1 MRALASGDLM
11 TLERYARERPEFRAR
26 VLAHKA
32 VRKVAVG
39 PDVTWLF
46 EDRLTVQYQVQ
57 EMLRVE
63 RIFEPVDI
71 EQELAAYNPL
81 IPDGS
86 NLKAT
91 MLIEIPDVQLRPARL
106 AHLKDIEHHCYIRVL
121 HRALDP
127 VAGFEAVFA
136 LADEDLE
143 RTDET
148 KTSAVHFLR
157 FELTPGM
164 VAALRAGAALAA
176 GVDHAHYQHRVES
189 LPAATRDAL
198 INDLE

>member
-1 MRALASGDLM
+1 MRTLAAQDLM
-11 TLERYARERPEFRAR
+11 TLEHYARERSAFRAR
-26 VLAHKA
+26 VLEHKA
-32 VRKVAVG
+32 LRKVAVG
-39 PDVTWLF
+39 PDVSWLF

-63 RIFEPVDI
+63 RIFEPAGI
-71 EQELAAYNPL
+71 EEELAAYNPL

-91 MLIEIPDVQLRPARL
+91 MLIEIADVQLRPARL
-106 AHLKDIEHHCYIRVL
+106 AQMKGMEDCCYLEVLGNMAGAGRV
-121 HRALDP
+121 
-127 VAGFEAVFA
+127 VAI
-136 LADEDLE
+136 ADEDLE
-143 RTDET
+143 RADDT

-157 FELTPGM
+157 FEFTPSM
-164 VAALRAGAALAA
+164 VVALRAGAALAA

-189 LPAATRDAL
+189 LPAATRAAL

>member
-1 MRALASGDLM
+1 MRALVADDLM
-11 TLERYARERPEFRAR
+11 TLERYARERQAFRAR

-32 VRKVAVG
+32 MRKVAVG

-81 IPDGS
+81 IPDGG

-91 MLIEIPDVQLRPARL
+91 MLIEIPDAQLRPVRL
-106 AHLKDIEHHCYIRVL
+106 AQMKDIEHRCYL
-121 HRALDP
+121 E
-127 VAGFEAVFA
+127 VAGCGRVIAV
-136 LADEDLE
+136 ADEDLE
-143 RTDET
+143 RTNEA

-157 FELTPGM
+157 FEFTPAM
-164 VAALRAGAALAA
+164 VAALRSGAALAA
-176 GVDHAHYQHRVES
+176 GVDHAQYQHRVES
-189 LPAATRDAL
+189 LPAATRAAL
-198 INDLE
+198 LNDLE

>member
-1 MRALASGDLM
+1 MRALIAEDLM
-11 TLERYARERPEFRAR
+11 TLERYSRERMDFRAR

-91 MLIEIPDVQLRPARL
+91 MLIEIPDVQLRPLRL
-106 AHLKDIEHHCYIRVL
+106 AQMKGIEDCCYL
-121 HRALDP
+121 Q
-127 VAGFEAVFA
+127 VAGSERVFA
-136 LADEDLE
+136 IADEDLE
-143 RTDET
+143 RANDT

-157 FELTPGM
+157 FEFTPGM
-164 VAALRAGAALAA
+164 VAALRNGAALAA
-176 GVDHAHYQHRVES
+176 GVDHAQYQHRVES
-189 LPAATRDAL
+189 LPVATRAAL

>member
-1 MRALASGDLM
+1 MRALEAGDLM
-11 TLERYARERPEFRAR
+11 TLERYARERLAFRAR
-26 VLAHKA
+26 VLEHKA
-32 VRKVAVG
+32 VRKVAIG
-39 PDVTWLF
+39 PDMTWLF

-63 RIFEPVDI
+63 RIFEPAGI
-71 EQELAAYNPL
+71 EEELAAYNPL
-81 IPDGS
+81 IPDGR

-91 MLIEIPDVQLRPARL
+91 MLIEIADVQRRPARL
-106 AHLKDIEHHCYIRVL
+106 AQLKDVEHRCYIRVMG
-121 HRALDP
+121 RGMDP

-136 LADEDLE
+136 IADEDLE
-143 RTDET
+143 RTNET

-164 VAALRAGAALAA
+164 VAALRAGAGLAA
-176 GVDHAHYQHRVES
+176 GVDHAQYQHRVES
-189 LPAATRDAL
+189 LPAATRAAL